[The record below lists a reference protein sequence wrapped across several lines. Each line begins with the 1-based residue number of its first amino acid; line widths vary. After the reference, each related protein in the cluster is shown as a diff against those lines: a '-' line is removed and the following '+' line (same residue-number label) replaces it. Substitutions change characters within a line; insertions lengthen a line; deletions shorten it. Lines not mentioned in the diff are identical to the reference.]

1 MPTDFSRLGR
11 PRDKQWCGGRNK
23 LDIVKLNVE
32 IQTESAAGLFL
43 AAGAVDVE
51 TYKVSVCLSCVR
63 YRHNVPVAC
72 VAVERRRKQAITDS
86 IADATAL

>member
-1 MPTDFSRLGR
+1 MPTDLSRLGC

-51 TYKVSVCLSCVR
+51 TYKVSVCLLCIQ

>member
-1 MPTDFSRLGR
+1 MPTDLSRLGC

-43 AAGAVDVE
+43 AAGAADVE
-51 TYKVSVCLSCVR
+51 NMQSQCVYVCVFTMHSV
-63 YRHNVPVAC
+63 
-72 VAVERRRKQAITDS
+72 QAQRTS
-86 IADATAL
+86 GMRSSREET